1 MYRYSLGTANLLTRS
16 HVRIRASDKARPPQV
31 PIIHLPSTPP
41 INTSALQQ
49 SNFSASPV
57 LLLLSLTMSEAT
69 LRSATGA
76 YIGRTSL
83 DNDSR
88 PSPKASPHLP
98 SAILHKASHDEIQPI
113 PEDEQSM
120 VTRPRFSPFYTLIN
134 DTGNSTTHHP
144 VNVHYI
150 FSDDDTDTLTTAC
163 LAAVPGPSS
172 QSSSGL
178 TARSPS
184 SSMQSPSKEL
194 PQSNSRPG
202 SKGGPTAS
210 QSQTKEPERRTI
222 LIDLDE
228 TGTHIASAQS
238 LTSSWQVMD
247 TSLSAAPTWGEGP
260 SADGGPAT
268 ARYMLTIEGL
278 SGIKPQAGIQQ
289 GREVAGDDFKTL
301 AEEFDKRIAMLR
313 TVVEAGDRRLGIDRE
328 SEDFEHNEE
337 SERRVSLDKGMG
349 NEVER

>member
-1 MYRYSLGTANLLTRS
+1 
-16 HVRIRASDKARPPQV
+16 
-31 PIIHLPSTPP
+31 
-41 INTSALQQ
+41 
-49 SNFSASPV
+49 
-57 LLLLSLTMSEAT
+57 MSEAT

-76 YIGRTSL
+76 YIGHTSL

-88 PSPKASPHLP
+88 PSSKASPHVP
-98 SAILHKASHDEIQPI
+98 SAILHEASHDEIQPI
-113 PEDEQSM
+113 PEDEQST
-120 VTRPRFSPFYTLIN
+120 VARPRFSPFYTLIN

-163 LAAVPGPSS
+163 LAAVPGPCS

-178 TARSPS
+178 TASSAS

-194 PQSNSRPG
+194 PQSNSRPD

-210 QSQTKEPERRTI
+210 QSQTREPERRTI

-228 TGTHIASAQS
+228 TGTHVTSSQS
-238 LTSSWQVMD
+238 LNSSWQVMN
-247 TSLSAAPTWGEGP
+247 TSLSAAPTWEEGP

-268 ARYMLTIEGL
+268 ASFMLSIEGL
-278 SGIKPQAGIQQ
+278 SGIKPQPGGQQ
-289 GREVAGDDFKTL
+289 GREVTGDDFKSL
-301 AEEFDKRIAMLR
+301 AEEFDKRMAMLR
-313 TVVEAGDRRLGIDRE
+313 TVVEAGHRRLGIDRE

-337 SERRVSLDKGMG
+337 SEHRVSLDKEKGK
-349 NEVER
+349 EVER

>member
-1 MYRYSLGTANLLTRS
+1 
-16 HVRIRASDKARPPQV
+16 
-31 PIIHLPSTPP
+31 
-41 INTSALQQ
+41 
-49 SNFSASPV
+49 
-57 LLLLSLTMSEAT
+57 MSEAT

-113 PEDEQSM
+113 PEDEQST
-120 VTRPRFSPFYTLIN
+120 VTRSRFSPFYTLIN

-150 FSDDDTDTLTTAC
+150 FSDDETDTLTTGC
-163 LAAVPGPSS
+163 LATVPGPSS

-178 TARSPS
+178 TARSAS
-184 SSMQSPSKEL
+184 SGMQSPSKEP
-194 PQSNSRPG
+194 PQSKPG

-228 TGTHIASAQS
+228 TGTHITSAQS
-238 LTSSWQVMD
+238 LTSSWQVIN
-247 TSLSAAPTWGEGP
+247 TSLSAAPTWEEGP
-260 SADGGPAT
+260 SADGGPTT
-268 ARYMLTIEGL
+268 ARYMLSIEGL
-278 SGIKPQAGIQQ
+278 SGIKPQAGTQQ
-289 GREVAGDDFKTL
+289 GREVTGDDFKTL
-301 AEEFDKRIAMLR
+301 AEEFDKRMAMLR
-313 TVVEAGDRRLGIDRE
+313 TVVETGDRRLGIDRE

-337 SERRVSLDKGMG
+337 SEPRVSLDKGTG
-349 NEVER
+349 KRSRDK